1 LVTFEKELSVRR
13 LLGRHCGLY
22 GAFCPELVAS
32 RVTTVTSV
40 EGVESVDNRPDIVD
54 TFLSEFSL
62 DSFEQ
67 RFCLESFWHGLA
79 YQML

>member
-1 LVTFEKELSVRR
+1 MASTVMLFALSRW
-13 LLGRHCGLY
+13 LKLQ
-22 GAFCPELVAS
+22 PM
-32 RVTTVTSV
+32 TSV

-62 DSFEQ
+62 DSLEQ
-67 RFCLESFWHGLA
+67 RFCSESLWHGLA